1 MQYIKEERENSEAKL
16 ELSINIRSKLYF
28 SFRYNYI

>member
-1 MQYIKEERENSEAKL
+1 MQYIKEERENSEAEL

-28 SFRYNYI
+28 SF